1 MNKLKKATLY
11 VKGMHCPSCDIL
23 IQDKFKEVNN
33 VKKVTANYRTQE
45 AEVCYVGNLDKTK
58 LNQKINE
65 FGYTLTDKNRIVES
79 AEPLSK
85 RLSDAGII
93 AILLFIAYFFAQE
106 FKVLPDFN
114 ITSSL
119 TLTSVFILGLVAST
133 STCMA
138 TSGALFLSTIGKL
151 NNREASMKQNI
162 IPAISF
168 NVGRVLSYGVF
179 GFAFGFLG
187 KTVASNF
194 QLGSFLS
201 LFVAV
206 MMVLIGLDMLKL
218 FSFSSLFSLSFTK
231 GIFEKLEHRFIKSP
245 KETSFFLGAITYLLP
260 CGFTQAVTIYALGL
274 ANPVQSASVLMVFA
288 LGTVPALIAL
298 GFASSFTK
306 HSFYPTFQK
315 IIGVLVFAIGISY
328 IGNALTLY
336 GVNTDFFAR
345 DRSTT
350 QNATTDANVT
360 EEGGFQIVK
369 MNVNA
374 AGYQPDSFIIK
385 QGMPVKWIVTG
396 ENVFGCQGT
405 LLAPKADIQKTLEK
419 GENTFEFTPKEKGV
433 LTFSCSMGMF
443 RGQFNVI

>member
-1 MNKLKKATLY
+1 MNRLKKTTLY

-23 IQDKFKEVNN
+23 IQDKFKEVSN

-79 AEPLSK
+79 VEPLSK
-85 RLSDAGII
+85 RLSDAGVI

-274 ANPVQSASVLMVFA
+274 ANPVQSAIVLMVFA

-306 HSFYPTFQK
+306 YSFYPTFQK

-350 QNATTDANVT
+350 QNATTDSNVT

-369 MNVNA
+369 MNVTS
-374 AGYQPDSFIIK
+374 AGYEPNSFTVKEGI
-385 QGMPVKWIVTG
+385 PVKWIVNG
-396 ENVFGCQGT
+396 ENVFGCQGS
-405 LLAPKADIQKTLEK
+405 LIAPKAKIQTALKT
-419 GENTFEFTPKEKGV
+419 GENVFEFTPTEKGT
-433 LTFSCSMGMF
+433 LAFSCSMGMF